1 MASDL
6 ANMDKI
12 LSTVRKRAGLNDA
25 LHDFDVDLIMEINT
39 ALNVC
44 TQLGIGPVK
53 GFRIDGEDET
63 WTDWLGDENE
73 DPRYEMAKDYIAKR
87 ARLKFDPP
95 QTSYLLS
102 ALTEETKELE
112 WRLSIQNNKTF
123 PIEDDEEDPEVGG
136 VYDGPTS
143 VLPSFEDQVLP
154 TKEKHVTSDIEVRSI
169 RVTAVSN
176 PSGGKTVSI

>member
-1 MASDL
+1 MAGDL

-44 TQLGIGPVK
+44 TQLGIGPTA
-53 GFRIDGEDET
+53 GFRISGEDET
-63 WTDWLGDENE
+63 WVDWLGEQNA

-95 QTSYLLS
+95 RASYLVD
-102 ALTEETKELE
+102 AMRKETDELE
-112 WRLSIQNNKTF
+112 WRLSIQNDITF
-123 PIEDDEEDPEVGG
+123 PIDDEDHERLPD
-136 VYDGPTS
+136 YDGPTTVVPSFQIQTLYTMETS
-143 VLPSFEDQVLP
+143 VL
-154 TKEKHVTSDIEVRSI
+154 SDIEVTEI
-169 RVTAVSN
+169 PVTKVSN
-176 PSGGKTVSI
+176 PSGGKTLSI

>member
-12 LSTVRKRAGLNDA
+12 LSTVRKRAGLNDS

-44 TQLGIGPVK
+44 TQLGIGPAR
-53 GFRIDGEDET
+53 GFRIIGEDET
-63 WTDWLGDENE
+63 WEDWLGEANA

-95 QTSYLLS
+95 QVSYLVT

-112 WRLSIQNNKTF
+112 WRLSIQNDHTF
-123 PIEDDEEDPEVGG
+123 SIEDEVNGRLPDYEG
-136 VYDGPTS
+136 ATS
-143 VLPSFEDQVLP
+143 VLPSFETQILP
-154 TKEKHVTSDIEVRSI
+154 TKEKSLRTDIEVEPI
-169 RVTAVSN
+169 RVTTVSN
-176 PSGGKTVSI
+176 SSGGKTICL

>member
-12 LSTVRKRAGLNDA
+12 LSTVRKRAGLNDE

-44 TQLGIGPVK
+44 TQLGIGPSR
-53 GFRIDGEDET
+53 GFRITGEDET
-63 WTDWLGDENE
+63 WEDWLGEDNT

-95 QTSYLLS
+95 QVSYLVT

-112 WRLSIQNNKTF
+112 WRLSIQNDYTF
-123 PIEDDEEDPEVGG
+123 PIEDEEDDCLTD
-136 VYDGPTS
+136 YDGPTTI
-143 VLPSFEDQVLP
+143 LPSFTTQVLP
-154 TKEKHVTSDIEVRSI
+154 TKDKKLLTDIEVNPI
-169 RVTAVSN
+169 YVTTVSN
-176 PSGGKTVSI
+176 PSGGKTVFI